1 MTEAAV
7 ADASPTA
14 LAGAV
19 RDAPFVRLVARDDGD
34 ALAAAGL
41 LARALQDRDDPFHVR
56 VAADPVTEAVAGDA
70 TDAAAADAADI
81 DTAAT
86 AAEDDLTVT
95 IGAGDGRH
103 AISGEGRPASTT
115 AFEVAREL
123 GVTPDPVLALAG
135 VVAAGSVPGTDGSG
149 DALEAATR
157 DGLVSRRPG
166 VALPTADVAD
176 GLAASTLLRFPASGD
191 PEEARATLAELELP
205 AELDE
210 DAHRRLASVVA
221 VDAVAAADA
230 SERAVSSVERALRP
244 YATPEGH
251 FATVGGYA
259 DVLDALAREASGT
272 GVALALAD
280 EPSDDLRAAALDGW
294 RSHGLA
300 AHRALDSAT
309 TGRYDGAFVV
319 RVDADPSVL
328 PTVARLVRD
337 FQSPEPVVIALS
349 EAGGALAAAATDPV
363 GLGDSLREVAGDV
376 DGTGWG
382 SPTRGA
388 AEFEGDGTELV
399 AALRSQL

>member
-41 LARALQDRDDPFHVR
+41 LARALQERDDPFHVR
-56 VAADPVTEAVAGDA
+56 VAADPATEAVAGDA
-70 TDAAAADAADI
+70 D
-81 DTAAT
+81 
-86 AAEDDLTVT
+86 ESDLTVT
-95 IGAGDGRH
+95 VGAGDGRH
-103 AISGEGRPASTT
+103 AIAGEGRPASTT
-115 AFEVAREL
+115 AFAVAREL
-123 GVTPDPVLALAG
+123 GATPDPVLALAG
-135 VVAAGSVPGTDGSG
+135 VVAAGSIPGADGSG
-149 DALEAATR
+149 DALEAAT
-157 DGLVSRRPG
+157 GSNLVARRPG
-166 VALPTADVAD
+166 VALPTADLAD
-176 GLAASTLLRFPASGD
+176 GLAASTLLSHPASGK

-244 YATPEGH
+244 YATPEGP

-259 DVLDALAREASGT
+259 DVLDALAHEASGT

-280 EPSDDLRAAALDGW
+280 EPSDDLRTAALDGW

-319 RVDADPSVL
+319 RVDADAAIL
-328 PTVARLVRD
+328 PTVARLARD
-337 FQSPEPVVIALS
+337 FRSPEPVAIALA
-349 EAGGALAAAATDPV
+349 EDGGALAAAATEPV
-363 GLGDSLREVAGDV
+363 DLGDSLREVAGEV

-388 AEFEGDGTELV
+388 AAFDGDGTELV

>member
-14 LAGAV
+14 IAGAV

-41 LARALQDRDDPFHVR
+41 LARALQDRDDPFQVR
-56 VAADPVTEAVAGDA
+56 VAADLVTEAA
-70 TDAAAADAADI
+70 TEPETAD
-81 DTAAT
+81 
-86 AAEDDLTVT
+86 ESDLTVT
-95 IGAGDGRH
+95 IGAGDGPH
-103 AISGEGRPASTT
+103 AIPGEGRPASTT
-115 AFEVAREL
+115 AFAVAREL
-123 GVTPDPVLALAG
+123 GATPDPVLALAG
-135 VVAAGSVPGTDGSG
+135 VVAAGSIPGADGSG
-149 DALEAATR
+149 DALEAATQN
-157 DGLVSRRPG
+157 GLVDRRPG
-166 VALPTADVAD
+166 VALPTADLAD

-191 PEEARATLAELELP
+191 PEEARAKLAELELP

-244 YATPEGH
+244 YATPEGP

-259 DVLDALAREASGT
+259 DVLDALAHEAPGT

-280 EPSDDLRAAALDGW
+280 EPSDDLRTAAFDGW

-300 AHRALDSAT
+300 AHRALDAAT

-319 RVDADPSVL
+319 RVDADPAVL
-328 PTVARLVRD
+328 PTVARLARD
-337 FQSPEPVVIALS
+337 FQSPEPVAIALA
-349 EAGGALAAAATDPV
+349 EEGGALAAAATEPV
-363 GLGDSLREVAGDV
+363 GLGDSLREVAGEV
-376 DGTGWG
+376 DGSGWG

-388 AEFEGDGTELV
+388 ADFDGDGTELV